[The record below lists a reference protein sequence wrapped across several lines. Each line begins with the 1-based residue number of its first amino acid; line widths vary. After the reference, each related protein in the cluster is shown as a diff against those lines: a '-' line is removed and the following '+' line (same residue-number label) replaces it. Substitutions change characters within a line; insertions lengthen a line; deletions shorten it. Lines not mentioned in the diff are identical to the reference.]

1 MSKTNPRQ
9 IKIVLMEGEY
19 THGEHR
25 LLWMTLLA
33 TIACAVLIVSASW
46 ISSLK
51 SNTSNAEDLNKIEV
65 KHNVI
70 KAAIG
75 TITGDMD
82 QHKHDRFYGEC
93 PNHPNLEFYA
103 RFCSLK
109 ETPIFLLEKDPK
121 EKNKYPWEEVQA

>member
-1 MSKTNPRQ
+1 
-9 IKIVLMEGEY
+9 
-19 THGEHR
+19 
-25 LLWMTLLA
+25 
-33 TIACAVLIVSASW
+33 
-46 ISSLK
+46 
-51 SNTSNAEDLNKIEV
+51 
-65 KHNVI
+65 VI

-121 EKNKYPWEEVQA
+121 EKNKKYPWEEVQA